1 MWKTSKVCALLAFAL
16 VFAAGCGDGGDQQQA
31 ASSAQVQEREFQV
44 VGTWGNLD
52 LWKRHESKFWNET
65 LPQASGGKLT
75 ANAKPYTEV
84 GLSGFEV
91 MRLLKLGTYDVV
103 HAVATYVAQD
113 SPELEGVD
121 LAGVAQDLDTYRKA
135 MEAYKDVMAREL
147 AEKYNAKL
155 LMLYSFPSQQLY
167 CNLGDKNSKNVHL
180 ADLKGKKI
188 RTYSTT
194 LGDFIEGLNA
204 SAVTI
209 AFAEVV
215 PALQKGVADCGI
227 TGTEPAYNAKWWQ
240 VVTHNIRVR
249 LGYAA
254 TVLAINMDTWNSLN
268 KNTQQLMLA
277 EIAKLEDEIWTATK
291 IADQQG
297 MDCNASG
304 PCPRGEP
311 GGMVP
316 VEPNVADKEKLQEIV
331 ENYVVKRWAQRCGA
345 ACTKEWNDTV
355 GQVVNIKA
363 PI

>member
-1 MWKTSKVCALLAFAL
+1 MWKVCKECTVLAFAL
-16 VFAAGCGDGGDQQQA
+16 LFAAGCGDDGDQQQV
-31 ASSAQVQEREFQV
+31 ASSAQVQQREFQV
-44 VGTWGNLD
+44 VGTWGNLA
-52 LWKRHESKFWNET
+52 LWKEHESKFWGET
-65 LPQASGGKLT
+65 LPAASGGKLT

-91 MRLLKLGTYDVV
+91 MRLLKLGVYDAV
-103 HAVATYVAQD
+103 HAVVTYVAQD
-113 SPELEGVD
+113 SPALEGID
-121 LAGVAQDLDTYRKA
+121 LAGVAQDLDTYRSA
-135 MEAYKDVMAREL
+135 MDAYKGVLSREL
-147 AEKYNAKL
+147 ASKYNAKL
-155 LMLYSFPSQQLY
+155 LMVYSFPSQQLY
-167 CNLGDKNSKNVHL
+167 CNLGDKNNTNVHL

-215 PALQKGVADCGI
+215 PSLQKGVADCGI

-254 TVLAINMDTWNSLN
+254 TVLAMNMDTWNSLN
-268 KNTQQLMLA
+268 DETKDLMTA
-277 EIAKLEDEIWTATK
+277 QIAALEDQIWVATK

-304 PCPRGEP
+304 PCPMGEP

-316 VEPNVADKEKLQEIV
+316 VEPNAADQAQLREIV
-331 ENYVVKRWAQRCGA
+331 ENYVVKRWAERCGKE
-345 ACTKEWNDTV
+345 CTQEWNDTV
-355 GQVVNIKA
+355 GQVVKVKA
-363 PI
+363 PL

>member
-1 MWKTSKVCALLAFAL
+1 MWKTCKVCTLLAAFAFAL
-16 VFAAGCGDGGDQQQA
+16 AGALAWPGTAA
-31 ASSAQVQEREFQV
+31 AQVQKREFQV
-44 VGTWGNLD
+44 VGTWGNLA
-52 LWKRHESKFWNET
+52 LWKEHESKFWNET
-65 LPQASGGKLT
+65 LPRASGGKLT

-91 MRLLKLGTYDVV
+91 MRLLKLGAYDVV
-103 HAVATYVAQD
+103 HAVVTYVAQD
-113 SPELEGVD
+113 SPALEGMD

-135 MEAYKDVMAREL
+135 MDAYKGVLAREL
-147 AEKYNAKL
+147 ADKYNARL
-155 LMLYSFPSQQLY
+155 LMVYSFPSQQLY
-167 CNLGDKNSKNVHL
+167 CNMGGKSNKNVHL

-194 LGDFIEGLNA
+194 LGDFIEGLDA

-215 PALQKGVADCGI
+215 PSLQKGVADCGI

-268 KNTQQLMLA
+268 ADTKALMT
-277 EIAKLEDEIWTATK
+277 EQIAKLEDEIWIATK
-291 IADQQG
+291 IADKQG

-304 PCPRGEP
+304 PCSLGEP

-316 VEPNVADKEKLQEIV
+316 VEPNVADKAQLRAIV
-331 ENYVVKRWAQRCGA
+331 RDYVVKRWAKRCGA

-355 GQVVNIKA
+355 GQVVNVKA
-363 PI
+363 PL

>member
-1 MWKTSKVCALLAFAL
+1 MWKSCKACTLLSVLAFAL
-16 VFAAGCGDGGDQQQA
+16 AGAIAWPGSAG
-31 ASSAQVQEREFQV
+31 AQVQQREFQV

-52 LWKRHESKFWNET
+52 LWKKHESVFWKKT
-65 LPQASGGKLT
+65 LPDASGGKLT

-91 MRLLKLGTYDVV
+91 MRLLKLGVYDAV
-103 HAVATYVAQD
+103 HAVVTYVAQD
-113 SPELEGVD
+113 SPALEGVD
-121 LAGVAQDLDTYRKA
+121 LAGVAQDLDTYRKV
-135 MEAYKDVMAREL
+135 MQAYKDVLAREL
-147 AEKYNAKL
+147 ASKYNAKL

-167 CNLGDKNSKNVHL
+167 CNLGDKSIKNVHL

-194 LGDFIEGLNA
+194 LGDFIEGLGAN
-204 SAVTI
+204 AVTI

-254 TVLAINMDTWNSLN
+254 TVLAMNMDTWNSLN
-268 KNTQQLMLA
+268 SDTQKLLTTQ
-277 EIAKLEDEIWTATK
+277 IALLEDEIWASTK
-291 IADQQG
+291 VADKIG

-304 PCPRGEP
+304 PCPLGEP

-316 VEPNVADKEKLQEIV
+316 IEPNAADKAELREIV
-331 ENYVVKRWAQRCGA
+331 QDYVVKRWAQRCGQG
-345 ACTKEWNDTV
+345 CTKEWNDTV
-355 GQVVNIKA
+355 GKVVNIKA
-363 PI
+363 PL

>member
-1 MWKTSKVCALLAFAL
+1 MSRIKQRFAFIGALATVLAW
-16 VFAAGCGDGGDQQQA
+16 AAGCPGIATAD
-31 ASSAQVQEREFQV
+31 VQKREFQV
-44 VGTWGNLD
+44 VGTWGNVD
-52 LWKRHESKFWNET
+52 LWKKHESKFWKDT
-65 LPQASGGKLT
+65 LPRASGGKLT

-91 MRLLKLGTYDVV
+91 MRLLKLGAYDAV
-103 HAVATYVAQD
+103 HAVVTYVAQD
-113 SPELEGVD
+113 SPALEGVD

-135 MEAYKDVMAREL
+135 MDAYKGVLAREL
-147 AEKYNAKL
+147 ADKCNAKL
-155 LMLYSFPSQQLY
+155 LMVYSFPSQQLY
-167 CNLGDKNSKNVHL
+167 CNLGDKKARNVHL

-254 TVLAINMDTWNSLN
+254 TVLAMNMDTWNSLN
-268 KNTQQLMLA
+268 DDTQKLMSA
-277 EIAKLEDEIWTATK
+277 QIAKLEDEIWASTK
-291 IADQQG
+291 VADKQG
-297 MDCNASG
+297 MDCNAAG
-304 PCPRGEP
+304 PCPLGEP

-316 VEPNVADKEKLQEIV
+316 VEPNAADKAEVKDIV
-331 ENYVVKRWAQRCGA
+331 QNYVVKRWAKRCGV
-345 ACTKEWNDTV
+345 ACAREWNATV
-355 GQVVNIKA
+355 GRVVGVEA
-363 PI
+363 PL

>member
-1 MWKTSKVCALLAFAL
+1 MPINTKGCVVLAALAATLFCATAVPGTAI
-16 VFAAGCGDGGDQQQA
+16 AD
-31 ASSAQVQEREFQV
+31 VQKRKFHV
-44 VGTWGNLD
+44 VGTWGNLE
-52 LWKRHESKFWNET
+52 LWKEHESKFWQET
-65 LPQASGGKLT
+65 LPRVSGGKLT

-91 MRLLKLGTYDVV
+91 MRLLKLGAYDVV
-103 HAVATYVAQD
+103 HAVAIYVAQD
-113 SPELEGVD
+113 SPALEGMD
-121 LAGVAQDLDTYRKA
+121 LAGVTQDLDTYRKA
-135 MEAYKDVMAREL
+135 MDAYKRVLAREL
-147 AEKYNAKL
+147 ADKYNARL
-155 LMLYSFPSQQLY
+155 LMVYSFPSQQLY
-167 CNLGDKNSKNVHL
+167 CNLGGKDNKKVHL

-227 TGTEPAYNAKWWQ
+227 TGTTPAYQAKWWQ

-254 TVLAINMDTWNSLN
+254 TVLAMNMDTWNSLN
-268 KNTQQLMLA
+268 DDTRKLMT
-277 EIAKLEDEIWTATK
+277 EQVAKLEGEIWASTK
-291 IADQQG
+291 AADKRG
-297 MDCNASG
+297 MDCNAAG
-304 PCPRGEP
+304 PCTMGEP

-316 VEPNVADKEKLQEIV
+316 VEANAADKAQLKDIV
-331 ENYVVKRWAQRCGA
+331 ENYVVKRWAKRCGA

-355 GQVVNIKA
+355 GRVVGVQA
-363 PI
+363 PQ

>member
-1 MWKTSKVCALLAFAL
+1 MWKTCRLCMPLAFAL
-16 VFAAGCGDGGDQQQA
+16 LIAAGCSDDGDQQQA
-31 ASSAQVQEREFQV
+31 ASSDQAEAREFQV
-44 VGTWGNLD
+44 VGTWGNLA
-52 LWKRHESKFWNET
+52 LWKDHESQFWNET
-65 LPQASGGKLT
+65 LPAASGGKLT

-91 MRLLKLGTYDVV
+91 MRLLKLGTYDAV
-103 HAVATYVAQD
+103 HAVVTYVAQD
-113 SPELEGVD
+113 SPALEGMD
-121 LAGVAQDLDTYRKA
+121 LAGVAQDLDTYRQA
-135 MEAYKDVMAREL
+135 MEAYKGVLSREL
-147 AEKYNAKL
+147 ASKYNAKL
-155 LMLYSFPSQQLY
+155 LMVYSFPSQQLY
-167 CNLGDKNSKNVHL
+167 CNMGDKNNTNVRL

-215 PALQKGVADCGI
+215 PSLQKGVADCGI

-254 TVLAINMDTWNSLN
+254 TVLAVNMDTWNSLSDGSRE
-268 KNTQQLMLA
+268 LMLA
-277 EIAKLEDEIWTATK
+277 EIDKLEDQIWAATK
-291 IADQQG
+291 IADQEG

-304 PCPRGEP
+304 PCSLGEP

-316 VEPNVADKEKLQEIV
+316 VEPNEADKAQLRDIV
-331 ENYVVKRWAQRCGA
+331 ENYVVKRWAKRCGED
-345 ACTKEWNDTV
+345 CTREWNETV
-355 GQVVNIKA
+355 GKVVNVTA

>member
-1 MWKTSKVCALLAFAL
+1 MWKACTVLGALAFVL
-16 VFAAGCGDGGDQQQA
+16 AGVVACGEATESD
-31 ASSAQVQEREFQV
+31 VQTREFQV
-44 VGTWGNLD
+44 VGTWGNLA
-52 LWKRHESKFWNET
+52 LWKDHESKFWNET

-103 HAVATYVAQD
+103 HAVVTYVAQD
-113 SPELEGVD
+113 SPALEGVD
-121 LAGVAQDLDTYRKA
+121 LAGVAQDLDTYRKV
-135 MEAYKDVMAREL
+135 MQAYQDVLAREL
-147 AEKYNAKL
+147 ADKYNAKL

-167 CNLGDKNSKNVHL
+167 CNLGDKSIKNVHL

-194 LGDFIEGLNA
+194 LGDFIEGMNA

-215 PALQKGVADCGI
+215 PSLQKGVADCGI

-254 TVLAINMDTWNSLN
+254 TVLAMNMDTWNSLSTDT
-268 KNTQQLMLA
+268 KKLLTTQ
-277 EIAKLEDEIWTATK
+277 IAMLEDEIWAATK
-291 IADQQG
+291 IADKQG

-304 PCPRGEP
+304 PCPLGEP

-316 VEPNVADKEKLQEIV
+316 VEANAADKAELREIV
-331 ENYVVKRWAQRCGA
+331 QNYVLKRWAERCGKS
-345 ACTKEWNDTV
+345 CTKEWNDTV
-355 GQVVNIKA
+355 GQVVDLKA
-363 PI
+363 PL

>member
-1 MWKTSKVCALLAFAL
+1 MSGITTRLALSAAAAFAVL
-16 VFAAGCGDGGDQQQA
+16 GFAAAPDAVADVEKRQ
-31 ASSAQVQEREFQV
+31 FQV
-44 VGTWGNLD
+44 VGTWGNLE
-52 LWKRHESKFWNET
+52 LWKEHESPFWNEV
-65 LPQASGGKLT
+65 LPRASGGKLT

-91 MRLLKLGTYDVV
+91 MRLLKLGTYDAV
-103 HAVATYVAQD
+103 HAVVTYVAQD
-113 SPELEGVD
+113 SPALEGID
-121 LAGVAQDLDTYRKA
+121 LAGVAQDFDTYRKA
-135 MEAYKDVMAREL
+135 VEAYKGVLAREF
-147 AEKYNAKL
+147 AEKYNAKVL
-155 LMLYSFPSQQLY
+155 IVYSFPSQQLY
-167 CNLGDKNSKNVHL
+167 CNLGEKSNKNVHL

-227 TGTEPAYNAKWWQ
+227 TGTGPAYNAKWWQ

-254 TVLAINMDTWNSLN
+254 TVLAMNMDSWNSLN
-268 KNTQQLMLA
+268 DDTRKLMTS
-277 EIAKLEDEIWTATK
+277 EVAKLEDRMWASTK
-291 IADQQG
+291 IADKQG

-304 PCPRGEP
+304 PCPLGEP

-316 VEPNVADKEKLQEIV
+316 VEPNAADKAMLRKIV
-331 ENYVVKRWAQRCGA
+331 QDYVLKRWAKRCGTSCA
-345 ACTKEWNDTV
+345 KEWNATV
-355 GQVVNIKA
+355 GRVVGMKA
-363 PI
+363 PL